1 MLAIIVGGG
10 TLGYSL
16 AELLSRENYDV
27 TVVEI
32 KEANADTLRE
42 RLDIRVVQ
50 GNGASIAVLE
60 RAGVSEAGLLLAVT
74 GSDEVNMVACM
85 LGKQAGVDN
94 TIARVSNP
102 EYLEEKTSGTSLLSG
117 IDLIINPELVAAEEI
132 AKLMEVPEALDVMYS
147 ANRKVMMLELPITEK
162 SPVKGWS
169 LSQLSQDLPHLIVAI
184 HRNHKIIIPRGSDKL
199 LEGDIIFLLTRTTE
213 MVKMENLLGMERE
226 QIQRVMLLG
235 GGKTGEHLAR
245 LLKKRNYTVK
255 LIEKD
260 RGKCEALSEEYSHI
274 LVINGDATDIDLL
287 RDEGAGKAD
296 VFISLTDDDKMNL
309 LVSVFAKY
317 LGAKRTIALLQ
328 RSDYIDIMERVGI
341 DIGVSPRILT
351 ANTMYRFIKK
361 GSNLLSFTLL
371 REAEVGIMEF
381 VVSSK
386 SPVAGQKLMDVVF
399 PVGSIVGSII
409 RDGEVIIAKGNDRML
424 PEDKII
430 MFGLPSVSDQVIALF
445 GRS

>member
-16 AELLSRENYDV
+16 AELLTRENYDV

-32 KEANADTLRE
+32 KEENAAVLRE
-42 RLDIRVVQ
+42 RLDVSVIQ

-60 RAGVSEAGLLLAVT
+60 RAGVSEANLLMAVT
-74 GSDEVNMVACM
+74 GYDEVNMVACM
-85 LGKQAGVDN
+85 LGKQAGVQN

-102 EYLEEKTSGTSLLSG
+102 EYLEEKAPGASLLSG

-147 ANRKVMMLELPITEK
+147 AKRKVMMLELLITEK
-162 SPVKGWS
+162 SPVKGWN
-169 LSQLSQDLPHLIVAI
+169 LNQLNPELPHLIVAI

-199 LEGDIIFLLTRTTE
+199 LEGDIIFLLTRTSE
-213 MVKMENLLGMERE
+213 MVKMEHFLGVERE
-226 QIQRVMLLG
+226 QVQRVMILG
-235 GGKTGEHLAR
+235 GGKTGEHLVR
-245 LLKKRNYTVK
+245 LLRKKDYTVK

-296 VFISLTDDDKMNL
+296 MFISLTDDDKMNL

-351 ANTMYRFIKK
+351 ANSMFRFIKK
-361 GSNLLSFTLL
+361 ASNLLSFTLL

-381 VVSSK
+381 VMSPQSK
-386 SPVAGQKLMDVVF
+386 IAGRKLMDIVF

-424 PEDKII
+424 PEDRII
-430 MFGLPSVSDQVIALF
+430 MFSLPSVSDQVIALF
-445 GRS
+445 GQL